1 MVWVWVWV
9 WVPKDVPRKLL
20 VSQVTDNCLSSWGSD
35 VLNVGFWGKEE
46 AGSLD

>member
-1 MVWVWVWV
+1 MVWVWV
-9 WVPKDVPRKLL
+9 WVPKDVTRKLL

-35 VLNVGFWGKEE
+35 VLNVGYWGKEE